1 MTKGN
6 KILFTAGAAIILVYF
21 LTAGLLY
28 SKTFLAPLV
37 TAIILSLLML
47 PVARKLEAW
56 GVKRV
61 WSSLINVFL
70 LLLLSLGFMWLIGL
84 QIQSFISDWNK
95 AKQKI
100 MPKIEQLQNQVF
112 KETPLDKGDLEKQMS
127 QSKSGV
133 GKKALSFVS
142 GLYSFSG
149 DFFITLIYVFFLL
162 NYRRKYR
169 RFIIRLFP
177 KEKNDEVNN
186 VVFKAAELTKSY
198 LYGKFLLMILLAI
211 LYAIGMG
218 VTGVNNFIIISLL
231 AALLSII
238 PYIGNI
244 IAFVIALGL
253 GYITSGDNTALIGI
267 IATFVIAQFVES
279 YLFEPYIV
287 GDRVNIDP
295 FMTILAVILGN
306 ILWGVIGM
314 IIAIPILAMV
324 NVIFSHVAPLK
335 PYSYLLSNNAEK
347 NNS

>member
-1 MTKGN
+1 MTKGK
-6 KILFTAGAAIILVYF
+6 KILFVAGAAILLAYF

-37 TAIILSLLML
+37 TAVILSLLML
-47 PVARKLEAW
+47 PIARKLEIW

-61 WSSLINVFL
+61 WSSLINVFI
-70 LLLLSLGFMWLIGL
+70 LLLLSLGFMALVGL
-84 QIQSFISDWNK
+84 QVQSFISDWNK

-100 MPKIEQLQNQVF
+100 MPKIEQLQNYVY
-112 KETPLDKGDLEKQMS
+112 KDTPLEKGDVKKQLS
-127 QSKSGV
+127 QSKGGA
-133 GKKALSFVS
+133 GKKALGFVA
-142 GLYSFSG
+142 GLYSFLG
-149 DFFITLIYVFFLL
+149 DFLITLIYVFFLL
-162 NYRRKYR
+162 NYRKKYR
-169 RFIIRLFP
+169 LFLVKLFP
-177 KEKNDEVNN
+177 EEKSKEVNDI
-186 VVFKAAELTKSY
+186 VFKAAGLTKSY
-198 LYGKFLLMILLAI
+198 LYGKFLLMLMLAV
-211 LYAIGMG
+211 LYGIGMG

-253 GYITSGDNTALIGI
+253 GYITTGDTTALIGI

-324 NVIFSHVAPLK
+324 NVIFSHVGPLK
-335 PYSYLLSNNAEK
+335 PYSYLLSNNTEK
-347 NNS
+347 ENS